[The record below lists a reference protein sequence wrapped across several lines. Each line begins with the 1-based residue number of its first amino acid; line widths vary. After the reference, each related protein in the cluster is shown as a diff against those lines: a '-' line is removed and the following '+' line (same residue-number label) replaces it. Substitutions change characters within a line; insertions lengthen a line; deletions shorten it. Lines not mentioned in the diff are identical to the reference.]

1 MIKNINVVFKADDEN
16 NPKGLN
22 NVDLDQL
29 SSITN
34 NYVEHIDCVEL
45 DKFTITDRHKLFVT
59 AIQKL
64 AIKGVMQL
72 KFINLDLLANKV
84 SKTEMT

>member
-59 AIQKL
+59 AIKFLKL
-64 AIKGVMQL
+64 K
-72 KFINLDLLANKV
+72 
-84 SKTEMT
+84 